1 MVIVKNIH
9 HNKDLACRFCGA
21 ETFEILDF
29 GNLPLANTLLSD
41 KSIPVD
47 TYPTVVNICSDC
59 STAQLNYCTDLDV
72 LYKEYA
78 YITPQSPMLT
88 EHYQTIIKH
97 LINQH
102 GLEKSAN
109 VLEIGSNIGRF
120 LKHLKPY
127 VNSMIGVDP
136 AQNIV
141 KMANQEGI
149 PTRCDYF
156 DSESATDIKKQSG
169 EKNLIVSRHCFAHN
183 EEPWEMLEG
192 VDQLLTDEGIFV
204 IENAYFPDTVELMEF
219 DQIYHEHMYYYNLRA
234 IQKITSKFG
243 FKLIDCLHSDIHGGT
258 MLYVIKRQSA
268 QGELSKTALQYLE
281 YEKDMHLVN
290 YYEKFIT
297 GIQKSILEIQNTIK
311 RIKSEGKSIS
321 VYGASAKSAT
331 LLNFLGI
338 DSSMIS
344 YAVDSS
350 ITKQGKYIPLT
361 GIKIISEEQQAQLI
375 PPDYY
380 LLTIW
385 NYKDEI
391 IQKVRESG
399 NTTSRFI
406 IPHPTLEIVE

>member
-1 MVIVKNIH
+1 MKNIH
-9 HNKDLACRFCGA
+9 HNKDLSCRFCGA

-29 GNLPLANTLLSD
+29 GNLPLANTLPSD
-41 KSIPVD
+41 KSVVVD
-47 TYPTVVNICSDC
+47 TYPTVVNICSSC

-88 EHYQTIIKH
+88 EHYQTIINH
-97 LINQH
+97 LVDQH
-102 GLEKSAN
+102 SLEKSAN
-109 VLEIGSNIGRF
+109 VLEIGSNIGHF

-127 VNSMIGVDP
+127 VKSILGVDP

-141 KMANQEGI
+141 KMANQDGI

-156 DSESATDIKKQSG
+156 DSSSAEDIEKLSG
-169 EKNLIVSRHCFAHN
+169 VKDLIVSRHCFAHN
-183 EEPWEMLEG
+183 EEPWKMLEG
-192 VDQLLTDEGIFV
+192 VDKLLGDEGVFV
-204 IENAYFPDTVELMEF
+204 IENAYFPDTVKLMEF
-219 DQIYHEHMYYYNLRA
+219 DQVYHEHMYYYNLRA
-234 IQKITSKFG
+234 IQQITRKFG

-268 QGELSKTALQYLE
+268 QGEISKMALQYLE
-281 YEKDMHLVN
+281 FEKDMHQMN

-297 GIQKSILEIQNTIK
+297 GIQKNIIEIQNTINN
-311 RIKSEGKSIS
+311 ILSQGKSIS

-331 LLNFLGI
+331 LLNFLGV

-350 ITKQGKYIPLT
+350 ITKQGRYIPLT
-361 GIKIISEEQQAQLI
+361 GIKIISEEQQAQMNT
-375 PPDYY
+375 PDYY

-391 IQKVRESG
+391 IKKVRESG
-399 NTTSRFI
+399 NLTSRFI
-406 IPHPTLEIVE
+406 IPHPTLEIVK